1 MEVRDFGRSTKL
13 GSGGAASLSDMT
25 YVATRST
32 YFASLHGV
40 SHFVELFLTG
50 KFWRKNSLVCLS
62 IFLSGMTVIAD
73 FHLLLQIWIYGR
85 VGLLKYSLNTWHTW
99 RLRTIYTI
107 YKIRKIDHGGPS
119 MVGLDVRSIYIIIYL
134 YIGTNKG
141 KVKGTLIW
149 ETYDP
154 FKTNLL
160 AGLVDISYAHYR
172 ERWNLGIYQNLL

>member
-50 KFWRKNSLVCLS
+50 KFWKKNSLVCLS
-62 IFLSGMTVIAD
+62 IFLSGMRRWSLIFICFYKFEFMV
-73 FHLLLQIWIYGR
+73 LLH
-85 VGLLKYSLNTWHTW
+85 SLNTWHTW

-119 MVGLDVRSIYIIIYL
+119 MVGSDVRSIYIIYIIIYL